1 MERIIPVTK
10 LASSTATR
18 LRGQGAY
25 VNLVEYLKGGESV
38 SLDLRGQELIS
49 MSFLDQIV
57 LNLKAA
63 DLLDKVTFLLNE
75 PAIHQRI
82 ARIAAFRDAV
92 IFYKSSESE
101 PRKPIEPQP
110 SPELQLKPRS
120 SAAGA

>member
-10 LASSTATR
+10 LAASTATR

-25 VNLVEYLKGGESV
+25 VQLEEHLKAGESV
-38 SLDLRGQELIS
+38 SLDLRDQELVS

-63 DLLDKVTFLLNE
+63 DLLDKVTFLVND

-92 IFYKSSESE
+92 IYYAPSASE
-101 PRKPIEPQP
+101 PRKPIKPQP
-110 SPELQLKPRS
+110 SPDLHLKPRP